1 MASPSLGGR
10 EGVRLLLM
18 RALVVEDDP
27 GIANGLAASLRQAG
41 YAVDLCHDQA
51 SAWRALQVEPFDVM
65 LLDLGLPDVDGLDL
79 LARLRQPSTGARSG
93 RTLPHPDM
101 PVLIMTAR
109 DGVSDRIS
117 GLDSGADDYIVKP
130 FDANELLARLRAM
143 LRRASGRS
151 NPVIEHGDLVLDPAA
166 HTVQRAGEPV
176 ALGGKE
182 FALLLTLLQARP
194 QVLSKSRLE
203 SALYGFGEALESNAI
218 EVHVHHLRRKLGE
231 SLIKTVRGVGYF
243 IPRDD
248 QASQGSPERAR

>member
-1 MASPSLGGR
+1 MLEFSLNGPD
-10 EGVRLLLM
+10 VPFNM

-27 GIANGLAASLRQAG
+27 GIASGLQASLRQAG
-41 YAVDLCHDQA
+41 YAVDLCATLDA
-51 SAWRALQVEPFDVM
+51 AWLALAVEPFDVM
-65 LLDLGLPDVDGLDL
+65 LLDLGLPDGEGLDL
-79 LARLRQPSTGARSG
+79 LARLRRQPLPVAGREARP
-93 RTLPHPDM
+93 RPDM

-143 LRRASGRS
+143 LRRAGGRS
-151 NPVIEHGDLVLDPAA
+151 NPLIEHGELVIDPAA
-166 HTVQRAGEPV
+166 HTVRRAGEPV

-194 QVLSKSRLE
+194 QVLSKARLE
-203 SALYGFGEALESNAI
+203 SALYGFDEGLESNAI
-218 EVHVHHLRRKLGE
+218 EVHIHHLRRKLGE

-243 IPRDD
+243 VPLDAP
-248 QASQGSPERAR
+248 ASPAKAPQR

>member
-1 MASPSLGGR
+1 
-10 EGVRLLLM
+10 M

-27 GIANGLAASLRQAG
+27 GIASGLSDSLRRAG
-41 YAVDLCHDQA
+41 YAVDVCGSLA
-51 SAWRALQVEPFDVM
+51 RAWAALSVEPFDVM
-65 LLDLGLPDVDGLDL
+65 LLDLGLPDGEGLDL
-79 LARLRQPSTGARSG
+79 LARVRRTPALSG
-93 RTLPHPDM
+93 QCPHPDM

-117 GLDSGADDYIVKP
+117 GLDSDADDYIVKP

-151 NPVIEHGDLVLDPAA
+151 RPVIEHGDLVVDPAA
-166 HTVQRAGEPV
+166 HTVERAGQSV
-176 ALGGKE
+176 VLGGKE
-182 FALLLTLLQARP
+182 FALLLALLQARP

-203 SALYGFGEALESNAI
+203 SALYGFDESLDSNAI

-243 IPRDD
+243 IPREAD
-248 QASQGSPERAR
+248 APPPPKSSA

>member
-1 MASPSLGGR
+1 
-10 EGVRLLLM
+10 M

-27 GIANGLAASLRQAG
+27 GIASGLSQSLRQAG
-41 YAVDLCHDQA
+41 YAVDVCASVH
-51 SAWRALQVEPFDVM
+51 SAWTALRVEPFDVM
-65 LLDLGLPDVDGLDL
+65 LLDLGLPDGDGLDL
-79 LARLRQPSTGARSG
+79 LARLRGHADRASQPDL
-93 RTLPHPDM
+93 LPRRDM

-143 LRRASGRS
+143 LRRAGGRS
-151 NPVIEHGDLVLDPAA
+151 NPLIQHGDLVVDPAA
-166 HTVQRAGEPV
+166 HTVRRAGEPV

-203 SALYGFGEALESNAI
+203 SALYGFDEGLESNAI
-218 EVHVHHLRRKLGE
+218 EVHIHHLRRKLGE

-243 IPRDD
+243 VP
-248 QASQGSPERAR
+248 QEVPEPPEKATR

>member
-1 MASPSLGGR
+1 
-10 EGVRLLLM
+10 M
-18 RALVVEDDP
+18 RALVVEDDA
-27 GIANGLAASLRQAG
+27 GIASGLGASLRQAG
-41 YAVDLCHDQA
+41 YAVDVCSTLQA
-51 SAWRALQVEPFDVM
+51 AWAALSVEPFDVM
-65 LLDLGLPDVDGLDL
+65 LLDLGLPDGDGLDL
-79 LARLRQPSTGARSG
+79 LARLRGQTERPAG
-93 RTLPHPDM
+93 REHLPHTSM

-151 NPVIEHGDLVLDPAA
+151 KPVIEHGDLVLDPAA
-166 HTVQRAGEPV
+166 HTVLRGRVPV
-176 ALGGKE
+176 ALGAKE

-203 SALYGFGEALESNAI
+203 SALYGFDEALDSNAI

-243 IPRDD
+243 IPREADTL
-248 QASQGSPERAR
+248 APNMPTP

>member
-1 MASPSLGGR
+1 
-10 EGVRLLLM
+10 M
-18 RALVVEDDP
+18 RVLVVEDDA
-27 GIANGLAASLRQAG
+27 GIASGLSVSLRQAG
-41 YAVDLCHDQA
+41 YAVDVCTTLATAWAALC
-51 SAWRALQVEPFDVM
+51 VEPFDVM
-65 LLDLGLPDVDGLDL
+65 LLDLGLPDGDGLDL
-79 LARLRQPSTGARSG
+79 LARLRRLGERGPGTGS
-93 RTLPHPDM
+93 LPQSDM

-130 FDANELLARLRAM
+130 FDANELQARLRAM

-151 NPVIEHGDLVLDPAA
+151 KPVIEHGDLVLDPA
-166 HTVQRAGEPV
+166 TRSVELAGLPV
-176 ALGGKE
+176 SLGGRE

-194 QVLSKSRLE
+194 QVLSKARLE

-243 IPRDD
+243 IPRDNG
-248 QASQGSPERAR
+248 APVAPPPSGSA